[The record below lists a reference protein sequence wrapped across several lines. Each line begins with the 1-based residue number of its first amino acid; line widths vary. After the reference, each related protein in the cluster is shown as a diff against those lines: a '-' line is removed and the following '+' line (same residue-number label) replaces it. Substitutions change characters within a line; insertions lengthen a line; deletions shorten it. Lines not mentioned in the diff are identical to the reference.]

1 MAADLTKLFAGVDF
15 LLGLL
20 AICLQV
26 ILIINTPYFDHQFE
40 SKYDVIVIRF
50 PATRCT
56 GRIGQLM
63 PSRLEYGAVYSS

>member
-1 MAADLTKLFAGVDF
+1 MAADLTKLFAGGDF

-40 SKYDVIVIRF
+40 SKYDVIVISLIIIYR
-50 PATRCT
+50 
-56 GRIGQLM
+56 
-63 PSRLEYGAVYSS
+63 YS